1 MEDASREHGGKSS
14 FSTPPLYRKA
24 LQLQLFS
31 PANLAEC
38 CFLRNRMGLEL
49 SFLEDPLLMGMM
61 ACRAAKGMGSRI
73 KALARQQADQE
84 AKKARAEG
92 RQEAAVRELIGPR
105 GGLPTL
111 RKDLLKL
118 AALVHV
124 PVTDK
129 MTVDQIRQA
138 VRPVVQE
145 MARDNTPK
153 KSGASSSGLAVESP
167 QRLLEPKSLPA
178 PESPTT
184 TTVDQPAIL
193 QEVNSLLAN
202 QEEKDAFTVDE
213 PHHDGSADFLPGK
226 SDARIDADDRSS
238 STLHR
243 RRGERRPSHAF
254 SLGPVKSTGLHPGR
268 DRPDEDHR
276 EYLKEIGSTGRGTSP
291 IEGRL

>member
-138 VRPVVQE
+138 V
-145 MARDNTPK
+145 D
-153 KSGASSSGLAVESP
+153 G
-167 QRLLEPKSLPA
+167 QRQHA
-178 PESPTT
+178 
-184 TTVDQPAIL
+184 
-193 QEVNSLLAN
+193 
-202 QEEKDAFTVDE
+202 EE
-213 PHHDGSADFLPGK
+213 
-226 SDARIDADDRSS
+226 IRSK
-238 STLHR
+238 LKWLV
-243 RRGERRPSHAF
+243 RGEPSKALGTKVSAGSRVPNNYNRRPAGHSAGGQQSVGQSGGKGCFH
-254 SLGPVKSTGLHPGR
+254 S
-268 DRPDEDHR
+268 
-276 EYLKEIGSTGRGTSP
+276 
-291 IEGRL
+291 

>member
-1 MEDASREHGGKSS
+1 MQAESMVANRAFPRRH
-14 FSTPPLYRKA
+14 YRKA

-124 PVTDK
+124 TVTDK

-167 QRLLEPKSLPA
+167 QRPLEPKSLPA

-202 QEEKDAFTVDE
+202 QEEKFQGMLSQLMSHIMTAQQISFQASQMPGAMPMTGV
-213 PHHDGSADFLPGK
+213 HQHYIGDGVNRDLPMPSALDQ
-226 SDARIDADDRSS
+226 SS
-238 STLHR
+238 QQGYTP
-243 RRGERRPSHAF
+243 EEIAQM
-254 SLGPVKSTGLHPGR
+254 TQ
-268 DRPDEDHR
+268 DHR
-276 EYLKEIGSTGRGTSP
+276 EYLKEIGSTGKGYLSD
-291 IEGRL
+291 